1 MHAMRHM
8 LIYILFSLF
17 LCTSNCYPQTFRGVS
32 VSDGLPDLVVNALY
46 KDLTGY
52 VWIGTSSS
60 IERFDGVHFKHYS
73 IPGTNEK
80 EKEVNVIAGMP
91 DNEVWFGNNAG
102 LWRIKGDGLER
113 IAPDVINGKVYS
125 LLHDGAGNL
134 YIGGE
139 AGLFICNESKVE
151 QVLIDPNILSVANTV
166 KGLALDNE
174 GKLWI
179 ATLNGLYSMSPTDK
193 TIKAYKPLDGEM
205 TVSYNNIYRI
215 GSVLYLGT
223 LEKGII
229 AFDTE
234 TGRFEY
240 YMDLG
245 CITSLSG
252 DQHDL
257 LYVGT
262 NGNGVYFISVKDR
275 KIAKRIQ
282 HDPNSRE
289 GLRSNSVYSLLVDRD
304 GIIWT
309 GLFQIGLDYSL
320 YQHEL
325 FSVYQRL
332 PELDLKYF
340 AVRTIEIG
348 ENDKLIGTRDGL
360 FYIDEKRGICKDFTS
375 SLLRSQMIMSSYTF
389 KGKYYLGT
397 YGGGMYVLDPQT
409 VTLSDFEPQIPNPF
423 IHGQIFTITSD
434 YLDNLWIGTSNGV
447 FCYKDG
453 KRKFHYTSSNSR
465 LPEGNVYRIYFDST
479 HRGWICTENGM
490 CLIDSS
496 SDRLITD
503 RFPEGFIN
511 KKLVKGIYED
521 SQSNLYILANKGAL
535 FVSDLAL
542 NKFREITDTPLD
554 GKNLQ
559 FIVEDDEHWL
569 WIGTDDG
576 LFRYDKGENF
586 VSYNFADGVPTSIFL
601 NCTPKKGTDGT
612 LWFGCS
618 QGLFYTNTKRINDAK
633 EYPYHLQIIGISVDG
648 TPLCSPIKRKEKEYE
663 IILNSYKE
671 KMTICFSDFSYT
683 DPKYMSYEYKMEGK
697 NTRWIPLSGVSE
709 VSYYNL
715 TAGKHV
721 FKLRRAGNPDS
732 EICLLLGTSSIA
744 GRYWVIALI
753 IIVILGG
760 AFSLYWWRIRKV
772 SLNIPQFLSSSEEA
786 ISEEIMNGD
795 SLLSDDKYKSCNITV
810 EDCRELTERLKTIMR
825 NDKPYIDPKLKIVDL
840 AETLG
845 VPPYKLS
852 YLFNQYLKR
861 TFYDYVN
868 DYRIAEFKYL
878 VNKGEHKT
886 YTLSAMIEKCG
897 FISRASFFRYFKKTT
912 GMTPNEYINTLE
924 QGKR

>member
-1 MHAMRHM
+1 MRSI
-8 LIYILFSLF
+8 LIYILFSL
-17 LCTSNCYPQTFRGVS
+17 LSYTLNCHAQTFRGIS

-46 KDLTGY
+46 KDSTGY
-52 VWIGTSSS
+52 LWLGTSSS
-60 IERFDGVHFKHYS
+60 IERFDGIHFKHYS
-73 IPGTNEK
+73 IPATNEK
-80 EKEVNVIAGMP
+80 EKEVNVITGMP
-91 DNEVWFGNNAG
+91 NNEVWFGNNAG
-102 LWRIKGDGLER
+102 LWRINGDELER
-113 IAPDVINGKVYS
+113 IAPDVINSKVYS
-125 LLHDGAGNL
+125 LLHDGAGHL
-134 YIGGE
+134 YVGGE
-139 AGLFICNESKVE
+139 AGLFIINESKVD

-166 KGLALDNE
+166 KGLALDNK
-174 GKLWI
+174 GNLWI
-179 ATLNGLYSMSPTDK
+179 ATLHGLYSMSLTDK
-193 TIKAYKPLDGEM
+193 AIKAYEPLDGELS
-205 TVSYNNIYRI
+205 VSYNNIYMI

-234 TGRFEY
+234 TGGFEY

-252 DQHDL
+252 NQHDL

-262 NGNGVYFISVKDR
+262 NGNGIYFISAKDK
-275 KIAKRIQ
+275 KIVKRIQ

-304 GIIWT
+304 GIIWA

-325 FSVYQRL
+325 FSVYQHL

-340 AVRTIEIG
+340 AVRAIEIG

-360 FYIDEKRGICKDFTS
+360 FYIDEKRGICKDFRS
-375 SLLRSQMIMSSYTF
+375 SHLRSQMIMCSYAF
-389 KGKYYLGT
+389 NGKYYLGT
-397 YGGGMYVLDPQT
+397 YGGGMYVLDPLT

-423 IHGQIFTITSD
+423 IHGQVFSITSD
-434 YLDNLWIGTSNGV
+434 YWDNLWIGTSEGL

-453 KRKFHYTSSNSR
+453 KQKFHYTSKNSR
-465 LPEGNVYRIYFDST
+465 LPEGNVYKIYFDST
-479 HRGWICTENGM
+479 HRGWVCTENGM
-490 CLIDSS
+490 CLIESS

-503 RFPEGFIN
+503 KFPEGFIH
-511 KKLVKGIYED
+511 KKLLRAIYED
-521 SQSNLYILANKGAL
+521 SQHNLYFLSDKGAL
-535 FVSDLAL
+535 FVSDLTL
-542 NKFREITDTPLD
+542 NTFREITDTPLD

-559 FIVEDDEHWL
+559 SIIEDDEHWL
-569 WIGTDDG
+569 WIGTSDG

-601 NCTPKKGTDGT
+601 GCPPKKGIDGT
-612 LWFGCS
+612 LWFGSS

-633 EYPYHLQIIGISVDG
+633 EYPYTLQITGVSVDN
-648 TPLCSPIKRKEKEYE
+648 TSFTSPVKRKKGEYE
-663 IILNSYKE
+663 MALNSYKE
-671 KMTICFSDFSYT
+671 EVTIYFSDFTYT

-697 NTRWIPLSGVSE
+697 DIRWIPLSGTSKI
-709 VSYYNL
+709 SYYNMS
-715 TAGKHV
+715 AGKHV

-732 EICLLLGTSSIA
+732 EICLLLDNSSSA
-744 GRYWVIALI
+744 GVYWIPVLIVIV
-753 IIVILGG
+753 VILGG
-760 AFSLYWWRIRKV
+760 GYCFYRWRIKKAI
-772 SLNIPQFLSSSEEA
+772 LDTPQFLSSSEEA
-786 ISEEIMNGD
+786 ISEEIENDD

-810 EDCRELTERLKTIMR
+810 EDCRELTERLKAIMR
-825 NDKPYIDPKLKIVDL
+825 NDKPYIDPKLKIIDL
-840 AETLG
+840 AETLD

-924 QGKR
+924 QGKK